1 MDNDGDN
8 HSWGGNHTWGNHTP
22 ADFVAWEQQHPLTLT
37 GQQQLTAELA
47 ISGFGCLIMVFNL
60 LWASVALRN
69 RPNRYNASLLFS
81 ATTFFLSQA
90 LLIGQSLA
98 SGDRSRWYLARLAEQ
113 PSNDH
118 NRMQWDVDLKSR
130 ILNLQRAYS
139 ACFALATVSYL
150 LLVGFRFRVL
160 KSIMPYR
167 NAWDYGFAA
176 FTILLWTITMLGFNV
191 VFYSGGTSASSLLA
205 TLWNLYLLVMDQSL
219 AGVFLWKLSDFQ
231 KSLATASSK
240 DADSKAKGKRN
251 VVLALVGLGVI
262 SWACLGLFVWS
273 HYGFKDDEGMKT
285 LLFRVA
291 AAFSSFTVSSALAF
305 VYGVKQMMTRT
316 LSTGPLSRSSRNAV
330 SAPTIGGRKRGGGHD
345 PTSSTSD
352 FFADLKDDG
361 DNTNVLIKNNN
372 SGNNHSTSANT
383 ATNATSKHYNNKGED
398 RTFALDAT
406 RIYSERR
413 PRSMSAAMNPYG
425 VPLQVLG
432 GEGEREKRDP
442 DEDWYSGLEEV
453 RTYAQPFPPPPPP
466 HSQPQ
471 RYAALDGGQGSPRVD
486 LAPRYSYPRME

>member
-1 MDNDGDN
+1 MDDDTGSANYTAGYP
-8 HSWGGNHTWGNHTP
+8 GNYT
-22 ADFVAWEQQHPLTLT
+22 AWQQLHPLALT
-37 GQQQLTAELA
+37 GQQQLAAELA
-47 ISGFGCLIMVFNL
+47 ISGFGCLIMIFNL
-60 LWASVALRN
+60 IWASVALRN

-90 LLIGQSLA
+90 LLIAQSLA
-98 SGDRSRWYLARLAEQ
+98 SGDRSRWYLARLGEQ

-118 NRMQWDVDLKSR
+118 SNRMLWDFDLKSR

-176 FTILLWTITMLGFNV
+176 FTVALWTITMLGFNV
-191 VFYSGGTSASSLLA
+191 VFYSGSTSATGLLA
-205 TLWNLYLLVMDQSL
+205 TLWNLYLLVMDQTL

-231 KSLATASSK
+231 KSLATASAK

-251 VVLALVGLGVI
+251 VVLSLVGLGVI
-262 SWACLGLFVWS
+262 SWGCLGLFVWS
-273 HYGFKDDEGMKT
+273 HYGFQNDEGMKT

-316 LSTGPLSRSSRNAV
+316 MSTGPLSRSSRNAV
-330 SAPTIGGRKRGGGHD
+330 SAPTTGRKRGGGHD
-345 PTSSTSD
+345 PTSSTSG
-352 FFADLKDDG
+352 FLADIKDDG
-361 DNTNVLIKNNN
+361 DNTNMLIKTNSSINN
-372 SGNNHSTSANT
+372 SPTSAHTT
-383 ATNATSKHYNNKGED
+383 ANATSKHHNTNTSKD
-398 RTFALDAT
+398 RTTFARDAE
-406 RIYSERR
+406 RNYSERR

-432 GEGEREKRDP
+432 GEGEWDKREP
-442 DEDWYSGLEEV
+442 ADEWYTGLEEV
-453 RTYAQPFPPPPPP
+453 RTYAQPVPPPPPP
-466 HSQPQ
+466 HSQQQ
-471 RYAALDGGQGSPRVD
+471 RYAAVDGGQGPPPRVD
-486 LAPRYSYPRME
+486 FAPRYSHPRME